1 MADEDFVNPE
11 QEPTQKLT
19 PFERTV
25 LQRFDQINIRL
36 DQVDERFNRVDERFN
51 RVDERLDNL
60 EARALDTKPI
70 WEQALAEILNVKAE
84 VVEIKD
90 ELQRFDGALETLA
103 GDLMKMRADLQGFNR
118 RITALEKARPV
129 A

>member
-1 MADEDFVNPE
+1 MADDNLETAH

-25 LQRFDQINIRL
+25 LQRFDQVDQRF
-36 DQVDERFNRVDERFN
+36 DQVDQRFN
-51 RVDERLDNL
+51 RVDERLEHL
-60 EARALDTKPI
+60 EAKALDTKPI

-103 GDLMKMRADLQGFNR
+103 GDVMKMRADLQGFNR
-118 RITALEKARPV
+118 RITAVEKARPV